1 MLPPF
6 FVCQESCI
14 ILLKGSEPMDAKEIL
29 SAVKSG
35 KDYDFIANNYY
46 NMEREELATVYKEL
60 AYSIYSFL
68 SEDEYKRFLQHYTV
82 TLEER
87 LSED

>member
-1 MLPPF
+1 
-6 FVCQESCI
+6 
-14 ILLKGSEPMDAKEIL
+14 MDAKEIL

-46 NMEREELATVYKEL
+46 NMEKGELATIYKEL
-60 AYSIYSFL
+60 TYSIYSFL
-68 SEDEYKRFLQHYTV
+68 SEDEYKRFLQQYAA